1 MSRRCNSSDARSNH
15 EEAPELRLCC
25 SARSRFGRRN
35 HRRRGGLELGTDTA
49 PSARFAPCPSGAA
62 DRRLLDHDDR
72 RREYR
77 QHRTGDHD
85 HHHIGT
91 SLDHHVVITGVEE
104 GRNFDHDDGGTAPST
119 YDNDGTPGSV
129 HDPDHDDDRI
139 GLLHG
144 ESGDRPNSP
153 STTSR

>member
-15 EEAPELRLCC
+15 EEAPELRIRR
-25 SARSRFGRRN
+25 SARSGFGWRN
-35 HRRRGGLELGTDTA
+35 RGRRGGLELGTNAAAFA
-49 PSARFAPCPSGAA
+49 PFAPCPSGAA

-77 QHRTGDHD
+77 QHRTGDH

-91 SLDHHVVITGVEE
+91 SLDHHVVVNGVEQ
-104 GRNFDHDDGGTAPST
+104 GPNFDHDDGGTAPST

-129 HDPDHDDDRI
+129 HDPDHDDDRT

-144 ESGDRPNSP
+144 KSGDRPNSP